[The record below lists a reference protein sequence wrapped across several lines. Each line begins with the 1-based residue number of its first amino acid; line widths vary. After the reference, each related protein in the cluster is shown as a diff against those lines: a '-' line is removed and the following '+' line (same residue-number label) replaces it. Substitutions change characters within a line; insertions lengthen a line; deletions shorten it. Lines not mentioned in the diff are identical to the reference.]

1 MCDFKT
7 TSVLAG
13 DSIFDSGPYNKA
25 GASVIELLTAKSR
38 NHYFA
43 QLIAVDGDVTN
54 DVEKQLTKYNGA
66 VDKLF
71 ISCGGNDA
79 LQNADILNM
88 HCSTVHEAM
97 TLFAKILKGFR
108 SDYKNMLKV
117 AKKRTNN
124 VTVCTIYNQVPGIDE
139 ATKTALALFNEVI
152 LEEAFIHDV
161 AVIDLRILCDEHD
174 DYAPISPIEPSGQ
187 GGDKIATSI
196 HDLSM
201 LYQRIS
207 STPIYS
213 TLKDAQN

>member
-13 DSIFDSGPYNKA
+13 DSIFDSGPYNKQ
-25 GASVIELLTAKSR
+25 GESVIELLTKKSGD
-38 NHYFA
+38 NYFCE
-43 QLIAVDGDVTN
+43 LIAVDGDVTN
-54 DVEKQLTKYNGA
+54 DVEKQLSKYNGA
-66 VDKLF
+66 IDKLF
-71 ISCGGNDA
+71 ISSGGNDA
-79 LQNADILNM
+79 LQNAYILNEQ
-88 HCSTVHEAM
+88 CSTVHEAM

-108 SDYKNMLKV
+108 TDYKNMLKI
-117 AKKRTNN
+117 AKKMTNN
-124 VTVCTIYNQVPGIDE
+124 VTVCTIYNQVPDIDE

-152 LEEAFIHDV
+152 LEEALLHGV

-187 GGDKIATSI
+187 GGDKITTII

-213 TLKDAQN
+213 TLKGTQN